1 MTDETN
7 CNYVGSRGLLKS
19 CVVYSSTP
27 SSSIPVMHDM
37 DFAKLQKDG
46 DTVYVC
52 NSAIP
57 HFVAEHILDK
67 IPFKIVLVS
76 GDSDTCC
83 PTDQFSTHE
92 DFLQFM
98 SHPKLIAWHAQNC
111 VQSHPKLR
119 AMPIGMDYHTLQ
131 QSAHEWGPQMSAL
144 QQEQQLKSI
153 ANNAAPFWERS
164 VLAYANFQ
172 FAMTT
177 RFAGDR
183 RDAIVHVPKNLVYY
197 EPDKIPRE
205 QTWIAQTKYAFVI
218 SPQGNGIDCHRTW
231 EALCLGCIP
240 IVRTSPLDTLFED
253 LPVLIINNW
262 DDVSIELLQQT
273 VERFKERHL
282 VETRPFKYEKLTLE
296 YWRTQWVRK

>member
-1 MTDETN
+1 MTDETR
-7 CNYVGSRGLLKS
+7 CNYVGSRGLMKS
-19 CVVYSSTP
+19 CVVYSSKP
-27 SSSIPVMHDM
+27 VSSIRVMQAM
-37 DFAKLQKDG
+37 ELAKLKKDG
-46 DTVYVC
+46 DTIYVC

-67 IPFKIVLVS
+67 IPYRIVLVS

-83 PTDQFSTHE
+83 PTDQFATHE
-92 DFLQFM
+92 DFLAFM
-98 SHPKLIAWHAQNC
+98 EHPKLIAWHAQNC

-131 QSAHEWGPQMSAL
+131 QSRHEWGPQMPATE
-144 QQEQQLKSI
+144 QEKQLNLI
-153 ANNAAPFWERS
+153 ANNAAPFWERQ
-164 VLAYANFQ
+164 VAAYANFQ

-183 RDAIVHVPKNLVYY
+183 RDAIVHVPSTLVYY

-205 QTWIAQTKYAFVI
+205 QTWIEQTKYAFVV

-240 IVRTSPLDTLFED
+240 IVRTSPLDVLFDD
-253 LPVLIINNW
+253 LPVLIVEKW
-262 DDVSIELLQQT
+262 DDVSLDLLQRT
-273 VERFKERHL
+273 VETFKQRH
-282 VETRPFKYEKLTLE
+282 VGESRPFNYEKLTLE
-296 YWRTQWVRK
+296 YWTKKWE